1 MTLASDVPAAPDLER
16 IEQIA
21 GLFEELGCALL
32 NDAAPEDAI
41 LIDLPVV
48 NRTPGTRLAGPVA
61 AVATEDD
68 MLPCLQLL
76 DAAPVGS
83 VLFIQNVSPG
93 RSEALVGDIY
103 ATAMRSHGLRGVVVD
118 GAVRDTA
125 DLQRIGVPVF
135 STEVTFLSARTARRA
150 AQAVPGPVEV
160 PIRRPSSAGP
170 DAARQATLATGDWL
184 FADEDGLMFVRG
196 ERVSVVISAAQL
208 LAEREAE
215 LKDALDKGGRM
226 GELCGLHGY
235 LEGTSDLRFS
245 F

>member
-1 MTLASDVPAAPDLER
+1 MTLAGNAPAVDPER
-16 IEQIA
+16 IRQIA
-21 GLFEELGCALL
+21 ALFDRLGCALL
-32 NDAAPEDAI
+32 NDAAPEDAV

-48 NRTPGTRLAGPVA
+48 NRTPGLRLAGPVA

-76 DAAPVGS
+76 DAAPFGS
-83 VLFIQNVSPG
+83 VLFLQNVKPG

-125 DLQRIGVPVF
+125 DLREIGLPVY
-135 STEVTFLSARTARRA
+135 STELTFLSARTAQRA
-150 AQAVPGPVEV
+150 ATVVPGPVEV
-160 PIRRPSSAGP
+160 PVRRPSSAGA
-170 DAARQATLATGDWL
+170 DAPRQATLATGDWL
-184 FADEDGLMFVRG
+184 FADEDGLMSVRA

-215 LKDALDKGGRM
+215 LKDALDRGGRM
-226 GELCGLHGY
+226 GELCGLDGY
-235 LEGTSDLRFS
+235 LAGTADLRFS